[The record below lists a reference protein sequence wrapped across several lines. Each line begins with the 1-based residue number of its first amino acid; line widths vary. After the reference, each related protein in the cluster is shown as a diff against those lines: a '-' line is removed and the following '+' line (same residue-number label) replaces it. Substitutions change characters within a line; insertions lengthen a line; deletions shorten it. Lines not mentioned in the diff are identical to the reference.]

1 MHARLV
7 MCLHRS
13 CKYARKPFCQY
24 TGTQRPQGYAAH
36 PSMPQRP
43 ISLSSQLPPP
53 SSAVPHQHSRPYPPA
68 AQASPTPIPESS
80 AIRAN
85 GFQRLVRPAASLPGS
100 PPAQRPVLNPQV
112 LSPQHTQSPNAQSQS
127 PRIAAAAAAAGAEA
141 SGSAPIDILSILRN
155 AGMANPLA
163 HLSGATASEVAQAAA
178 SSQGASQ
185 QGAAASQSG
194 AMPAAGITSGSTEAA
209 DAGPVLAGDEDI
221 SGAPDVGSN
230 LMALLSQLAPA
241 RQ

>member
-1 MHARLV
+1 
-7 MCLHRS
+7 
-13 CKYARKPFCQY
+13 
-24 TGTQRPQGYAAH
+24 
-36 PSMPQRP
+36 
-43 ISLSSQLPPP
+43 
-53 SSAVPHQHSRPYPPA
+53 
-68 AQASPTPIPESS
+68 
-80 AIRAN
+80 
-85 GFQRLVRPAASLPGS
+85 
-100 PPAQRPVLNPQV
+100 
-112 LSPQHTQSPNAQSQS
+112 
-127 PRIAAAAAAAGAEA
+127 
-141 SGSAPIDILSILRN
+141 
-155 AGMANPLA
+155 MANPLA
-163 HLSGATASEVAQAAA
+163 HLSGATASEAAQAAA